1 MEKEF
6 LQIDEVKQALEE
18 YSKTKDY
25 DELYLA
31 LNTQYEDKYGEN
43 LSEEVLDEYL
53 ESQEVGEE
61 DSELTKKIELFE
73 KSLTKTLK
81 ESISF
86 NEEVL
91 SSATFDV
98 SKIRVKVKKEQIEE
112 AMLNA
117 RRLKESPQF
126 EEIKETEEF
135 KIIENNLKDIESVV
149 LGTRQRKTA
158 VDLPFDDFFGGL
170 SSTTKGLME
179 TYEYWSK
186 VKESEKTYLT
196 TIRDG
201 IDKMQ
206 ELLVK
211 LGLTKLPEYAKII
224 EDVDKVTEEEVRLE
238 PLSYL
243 YNFENVKFQLKDIDD
258 RMDDLIDEFIREFGR
273 DISLADSREIEEAG
287 NEYFDPL
294 TARFILKNKK
304 VVVKESEIEEV
315 KEEIRQELEST
326 DFSEDMQVLIDE
338 YVESLEIIES
348 VDGSEFILPIFIAEQ
363 LGKFAPANII
373 NKEINKSKEAGERI
387 NRFLELFADLVEG
400 TKTTLPIYEEI
411 SKPMYI
417 QGGRSERTV
426 REDDSRRASTFRI
439 RSGSAGTKRDVSEFE
454 DTLFD
459 VMNAI
464 NQYFIKPLDSTHA
477 RGIKFP
483 YENKLL
489 RIEQYMGKTDFLT
502 ELSLEEGDGTGA
514 KREFEAG
521 FTQNLQRRIIRSKGR
536 LLTSNN
542 FETINEFFNLL
553 KTRRTSIKE
562 LIEVSEKLY
571 KLIIKKIGRADK
583 NKIKDNIASL
593 LGSIADKRGEGGAN
607 KFMGVRIDKAFEELN
622 VDDPKE
628 MFYIKR
634 FFDQIYRNRSAFS
647 RANQKGEVDRFV
659 DNYEKIAKSDFNE
672 KLLGVH
678 DSLRLL
684 KSEEVLVGFRD
695 LGNHNDII
703 KTVIDMEEDGL
714 DISALDVENIV
725 KSDDAYGNIS
735 REFGISFNKV
745 YEIKAMFR

>member
-1 MEKEF
+1 MEEEF
-6 LQIDEVKQALEE
+6 LQMDEVKQALEE
-18 YSKTKDY
+18 YFKTKDY
-25 DELYLA
+25 DELYDT

-43 LSEEVLDEYL
+43 LSEEVLEEYL

-61 DSELTKKIELFE
+61 DEELAKKIKLFE
-73 KSLTKTLK
+73 QSLTRTLR

-98 SKIRVKVKKEQIEE
+98 SNIRVKVKKEQIEE

-170 SSTTKGLME
+170 SSTTKELME
-179 TYEYWSK
+179 TYEYWSN
-186 VKESEKTYLT
+186 VKEKEKTYLS

-206 ELLVK
+206 ELLEK
-211 LGLTKLPEYAKII
+211 LGLTKLPEYAKVI
-224 EDVDKVTEEEVRLE
+224 EDVDKETEEVKLE

-243 YNFENVKFQLKDIDD
+243 HNFENVKFQLKDIDD
-258 RMDDLIDEFIREFGR
+258 RMDDLIDEFIREYGR

-315 KEEIRQELEST
+315 KEEIKQELEST

-348 VDGSEFILPIFIAEQ
+348 VDGSDFILPIFIAEQ
-363 LGKFAPANII
+363 LGKFAPTSII
-373 NKEINKSKEAGERI
+373 NKEMNKSKEAGERI
-387 NRFLELFADLVEG
+387 NRFLEAFADLVEG
-400 TKTTLPIYEEI
+400 TKTTLPVYEEI

-439 RSGSAGTKRDVSEFE
+439 RSGSAGTKRDVNEFE

-464 NQYFIKPLDSTHA
+464 NQYFIKPLDSKHS

-536 LLTSNN
+536 LLTSKN

-562 LIEVSEKLY
+562 LIEISEKLY

-593 LGSIADKRGEGGAN
+593 LGSIAEKRGEGGAN

-634 FFDQIYRNRSAFS
+634 FFDQIYRNKSAFS

-659 DNYEKIAKSDFNE
+659 DNYETIAKSDFNE
-672 KLLGVH
+672 KLLEVH

-684 KSEEVLVGFRD
+684 KSEEVIVGFRD

-714 DISALDVENIV
+714 DISALDVESIV

>member
-1 MEKEF
+1 MEEEF
-6 LQIDEVKQALEE
+6 LQMDEVKQALEE

-25 DELYLA
+25 DELYDT

-43 LSEEVLDEYL
+43 LSEEVLEEYL

-61 DSELTKKIELFE
+61 DEELAKKIKLFE
-73 KSLTKTLK
+73 QSLTRTLR

-98 SKIRVKVKKEQIEE
+98 SNIRVKVKKEQIEE

-126 EEIKETEEF
+126 EDIKETEEF

-149 LGTRQRKTA
+149 LGARQRKTA

-170 SSTTKGLME
+170 SSTTKELME
-179 TYEYWSK
+179 TYEYWSN
-186 VKESEKTYLT
+186 VKEKEKTYLS

-206 ELLVK
+206 ELLEK

-224 EDVDKVTEEEVRLE
+224 EDVDKETEEVKLE

-243 YNFENVKFQLKDIDD
+243 HNFENVKFQLKDIDD

-315 KEEIRQELEST
+315 KEEIKQELEST

-363 LGKFAPANII
+363 LGKFAPTDII
-373 NKEINKSKEAGERI
+373 NKEMNKSKEAGERI
-387 NRFLELFADLVEG
+387 NRFLEAFADLVEG
-400 TKTTLPIYEEI
+400 TKTTLPVYEEI

-439 RSGSAGTKRDVSEFE
+439 RSGSAGTKRDVNEFE
-454 DTLFD
+454 DNLFD

-464 NQYFIKPLDSTHA
+464 NQYFIKPLDSKHS

-536 LLTSNN
+536 LLTSKN

-562 LIEVSEKLY
+562 LIEISEKLY

-634 FFDQIYRNRSAFS
+634 FFDQIYRNRNAFS

-659 DNYEKIAKSDFNE
+659 DNYETIAKSDFNE

-714 DISALDVENIV
+714 DISALDVESIV